1 MLLIKN
7 GKVLTMGPQGVLEQ
21 ADVLIGDDGKI
32 IEVAE
37 NLEASGQKF
46 WMRAVKSSCRG
57 WSTRIR
63 ISAASIRIPGRR
75 TSMN

>member
-32 IEVAE
+32 IEVGCDIWKPRGR
-37 NLEASGQKF
+37 NSGCE
-46 WMRAVKSSCRG
+46 R
-57 WSTRIR
+57 
-63 ISAASIRIPGRR
+63 
-75 TSMN
+75 

>member
-32 IEVAE
+32 IEVAA
-37 NLEASGQKF
+37 NLGSPRGRNSGCE
-46 WMRAVKSSCRG
+46 R
-57 WSTRIR
+57 
-63 ISAASIRIPGRR
+63 
-75 TSMN
+75 

>member
-32 IEVAE
+32 VKVAAAIEAE
-37 NLEASGQKF
+37 AGSGH
-46 WMRAVKSSCRG
+46 RRPSGPDCHAGNCRC
-57 WSTRIR
+57 
-63 ISAASIRIPGRR
+63 PLPYRR
-75 TSMN
+75 F

>member
-32 IEVAE
+32 VKVAAAIEAE
-37 NLEASGQKF
+37 AAQVIDASGRIV
-46 WMRAVKSSCRG
+46 MPDRKSVV
-57 WSTRIR
+57 
-63 ISAASIRIPGRR
+63 
-75 TSMN
+75 